1 MTISCVNAT
10 LLDGMKKLD
19 NSIVLKRFEAQKTSL
34 HKLKRLQEAR
44 AFYQFELGSPDL
56 IYSLVMR
63 NTSSSRILTP
73 RKWGLIG
80 STYSLGAILD
90 RLMSQKQTFEDLIK
104 KPGNYHL
111 DWMQR
116 LVDIEKNFDYEK
128 CSDLMLQLTNTQ
140 EQKEC
145 PGASFR
151 IWDGVHRALALASL
165 LKRGNLFFKPVS
177 VLLMLDE

>member
-1 MTISCVNAT
+1 
-10 LLDGMKKLD
+10 MKKLD
-19 NSIVLKRFEAQKTSL
+19 KAIVIKHFEAQKTSL
-34 HKLKRLQEAR
+34 HKLKTLENAR
-44 AFYQFELGSPDL
+44 VFYQFELQSPDL

-90 RLMSQKQTFEDLIK
+90 RLISQKQTFEDLIK
-104 KPGNYHL
+104 KPGNYTL

-116 LVDIEKNFDYEK
+116 LVFIEKNFDYNK
-128 CSDLMLQLTNTQ
+128 CSNLILQLSNTQ

-151 IWDGVHRALALASL
+151 VWDGVHRALALASH
-165 LKRGNLFFKPVS
+165 LKRGTLTFKPVS
-177 VLLMLDE
+177 SLLMI